1 MTLVDLVPCTGRNF
15 LVGGEARRSK
25 GTRHSRSRHWA
36 YSTRGH
42 SPFPCLAAATGNST
56 QRHIIIGLGP
66 PVTRGGEAPADVPEG
81 QCNSSEVERSDDV
94 SFHGRATAGATMSHK
109 TASRAV
115 D

>member
-1 MTLVDLVPCTGRNF
+1 M
-15 LVGGEARRSK
+15 
-25 GTRHSRSRHWA
+25 
-36 YSTRGH
+36 
-42 SPFPCLAAATGNST
+42 
-56 QRHIIIGLGP
+56 
-66 PVTRGGEAPADVPEG
+66 TRGGEAPADVPEG